1 MKKVLLGDI
10 TTFLA
15 RGTAPKYTDD
25 ESFYV
30 LNQKCIRDWRVS
42 LGDVRFTDNTSKKV
56 HSDRILQDGDIL
68 VNSTGKGTLGRVAQ
82 FSKFDKKATVDSHIT
97 IVRPNQDIVDAGYL
111 GYVLKSRQNQIE
123 MMAEGSTGQTELS
136 KAKLSNM
143 TIDLPDINKQKKIA
157 DILGSLD
164 EKIELNRH
172 MNETL
177 EQIGQALFRH
187 YLIDNPDAKS
197 WEEKSLDEI
206 ADYLN
211 GLAMQK
217 YPRVEGEPM
226 LPVIKI
232 REMSSGVTDNTD
244 IASADIPEKYIVH
257 SGDLLFS
264 WSGTLIVK
272 FWDGIDGAL
281 NQHLFKVTS
290 NNYPEWLYYYW
301 TKHHLG
307 EFIRIAKSK
316 ATTMGHIQRKHLKES
331 KVLIP
336 PNIDELTGIFEP
348 IINQIKN
355 SNEQIRILITLR
367 DTLLP
372 QLINGKVKL

>member
-1 MKKVLLGDI
+1 MIREVLLGDCI
-10 TTFLA
+10 ELVYGKSLPKKARTTGRFPVFGSNGQVDMHNKPLVNGPGVIVGRKGSVGEVA
-15 RGTAPKYTDD
+15 WSS
-25 ESFYV
+25 ESFWPIDTTYYVKLKNNGDSLRYWYYV
-30 LNQKCIRDWRVS
+30 LR
-42 LGDVRFTDNTSKKV
+42 
-56 HSDRILQDGDIL
+56 
-68 VNSTGKGTLGRVAQ
+68 TLGLN
-82 FSKFDKKATVDSHIT
+82 TLNSHSAI
-97 IVRPNQDIVDAGYL
+97 PGL
-111 GYVLKSRQNQIE
+111 SRDVVYTQLVPIRSSLE
-123 MMAEGSTGQTELS
+123 
-136 KAKLSNM
+136 
-143 TIDLPDINKQKKIA
+143 QKKIA
-157 DILGSLD
+157 DILGVID
-164 EKIELNRH
+164 EKIELNRQ
-172 MNETL
+172 MNQTL

-217 YPRVEGEPM
+217 YPKLEGEPT

-244 IASADIPEKYIVH
+244 IASADISEKYIVR

-355 SNEQIRILITLR
+355 SNEQIRILIILR